1 MPTTCDHPPLYYNCV
16 LYYNFDLTTYH
27 VYNTTYQDATTY
39 CANSTYCDVYT
50 YRDPASGLP
59 TTTCGRPALPTGR
72 HHQPCEGGAGGYTPL
87 HRQEEGCPG
96 PRATW
101 WSLQAPPPPGKGAT
115 WPPTAAPLPM

>member
-1 MPTTCDHPPLYYNCV
+1 MPTTCDHLLPHYNQ
-16 LYYNFDLTTYH
+16 DPTTYH
-27 VYNTTYQDATTY
+27 DVTTYYD
-39 CANSTYCDVYT
+39 NYT

-59 TTTCGRPALPTGR
+59 TTTCSRPALPTGR

-101 WSLQAPPPPGKGAT
+101 WSL
-115 WPPTAAPLPM
+115 